1 MVLELETAA
10 EVATAV
16 SLESQAGRV
25 RNSRQDLVV
34 GGWARGSTQTVY
46 GVSGRRLETVSR
58 WEALSLTTLDTTG
71 LSSPNCLTVSL
82 TDPVLLAGTQ
92 PTVTVSTP
100 GLTTTSC
107 WLSSRRARDTSLQRS
122 WWR

>member
-1 MVLELETAA
+1 M
-10 EVATAV
+10 
-16 SLESQAGRV
+16 S
-25 RNSRQDLVV
+25 
-34 GGWARGSTQTVY
+34 
-46 GVSGRRLETVSR
+46 GVRLETVSR

-82 TDPVLLAGTQ
+82 TDPVLLAGIQ

-107 WLSSRRARDTSLQRS
+107 WLSSSLATDTSLQRS